1 MIHRPTIVVL
11 DHGSPYSQLV
21 TRRLRELGVFSR
33 LLPAARAEELR
44 VDPDLAGVIVSGAD
58 SASQAVA
65 SFDPAVL
72 EIGRPVLAIGHGLG
86 LMCRELG
93 AVFDEAPLGEHAMG
107 TIVVETESPLLR
119 GTPRQ
124 QQVWMSQG
132 HHLVGVPAGFDVL
145 ARVEGSRSVAMVAH
159 EERRVYG
166 VQFHPEVGQSEFGMQ
181 MLENFVR
188 QICGVGEAWDRRRFV
203 EEQSDALARR
213 TAGRRVLCPVSGG
226 ADSMVA
232 ARLVERAIGDGMTAI
247 FVNTGLMRRHEPE
260 TVAHRMDRLLRG
272 NLVTVDATEIFLD
285 RLADVHDAEQK
296 RRVIEETFVDVLGNA
311 AVEEGPFDFLV
322 QGTLYSDRIE
332 GNGTVR
338 EHGYTDLPRAIRG
351 LPERLG
357 IEVLEPLSDLFRE
370 DVRAVG
376 RELGIPTDLLNRH
389 PFPRSGLAIRVL
401 GPVDAQSL
409 ERARAADHVFLEEL
423 RNADLYDRIY
433 QAGCILLPV
442 DVAGLVGEA
451 RTYARPVVLRAVTSA
466 DSTSADWARIPDD
479 VLARISDR
487 ILREVDGI
495 NRVVYDISRK
505 PPATIEW
512 E

>member
-1 MIHRPTIVVL
+1 
-11 DHGSPYSQLV
+11 
-21 TRRLRELGVFSR
+21 
-33 LLPAARAEELR
+33 
-44 VDPDLAGVIVSGAD
+44 
-58 SASQAVA
+58 
-65 SFDPAVL
+65 
-72 EIGRPVLAIGHGLG
+72 
-86 LMCRELG
+86 
-93 AVFDEAPLGEHAMG
+93 
-107 TIVVETESPLLR
+107 
-119 GTPRQ
+119 
-124 QQVWMSQG
+124 
-132 HHLVGVPAGFDVL
+132 
-145 ARVEGSRSVAMVAH
+145 
-159 EERRVYG
+159 
-166 VQFHPEVGQSEFGMQ
+166 
-181 MLENFVR
+181 
-188 QICGVGEAWDRRRFV
+188 
-203 EEQSDALARR
+203 
-213 TAGRRVLCPVSGG
+213 
-226 ADSMVA
+226 
-232 ARLVERAIGDGMTAI
+232 
-247 FVNTGLMRRHEPE
+247 MRRHEPD
-260 TVAHRMDRLLRG
+260 TVAHRMGRLLRG

-285 RLADVHDAEQK
+285 RLAGVEEAERK
-296 RRVIEETFVDVLGNA
+296 RRVIEETFVDVLGTA
-311 AVEEGPFDFLV
+311 ATEHGPFDFLV

-357 IEVLEPLSDLFRE
+357 IEVLEPLSELFRE

-401 GPVDAQSL
+401 GAVDPDSL
-409 ERARAADHVFLEEL
+409 ERARAADHVFVEEL

-433 QAGCILLPV
+433 QAGCILLPL